1 MGFHSDLQAPRPAV
15 IAADGNSAEEEFLA
29 GWDISFA
36 IEVKLSQMLEQFSQI
51 KMLLGRPELQISLNI
66 LDGVEVA
73 GYFLVVGL
81 VHVGACDL
89 SGEVFYIVDGD
100 QVRVQVEWSFEQIR
114 VH

>member
-36 IEVKLSQMLEQFSQI
+36 IEVELSQMLEQFSQI
-51 KMLLGRPELQISLNI
+51 KMLLGRPELQIGLHI
-66 LDGVEVA
+66 LDGVEVV
-73 GYFLVVGL
+73 GYFLIVGL
-81 VHVGACDL
+81 VHVGVCDL

-100 QVRVQVEWSFEQIR
+100 QVRMQVEWSF
-114 VH
+114 